1 MQGSYIYTLTHT
13 YIVRENKIV
22 LASLSGLWEAG
33 EVKKMLE
40 NEKY

>member
-22 LASLSGLWEAG
+22 LVSVSEGTKGGGSDKENAG
-33 EVKKMLE
+33 E
-40 NEKY
+40 